1 MRKILLTMMALIA
14 GTTLSFADDS
24 YELVTSAS
32 SLQAGDEVLIVYS
45 SGTNSNYA
53 MGAQSGTYRSGVS
66 VTVKNSTITLASTNT
81 DITRFTIGKSSS
93 YWTFYSESEKAYLA
107 AGSTTTLTTQT
118 NTTGTAINVTLGFSN
133 SSSTPG
139 ATSFQFASNSRYL
152 TYQNSRF
159 QTASSLNTSIRIY
172 KLKVDVA
179 APTFSIPAGNYNT
192 TQKVKLSTT
201 TAGATIYYTTD
212 GSTPT
217 TSSNQYA
224 NAVSIGEGT
233 TTIKAIAVYKNNV
246 SPVASATYVITLPEK
261 ETFHLVTNAAQL
273 ATGDTI
279 LIVYGNFNKVLGNQI
294 SEGNRACTKVN
305 VADNTIVMLKED
317 AAATRLILGGTATA
331 RTFKAINNTE
341 GFLYNSG
348 TEGYLNTQATAGD
361 YAKATISITA
371 NGNATIKFAS
381 QGNNNLLAYYVDPE
395 AGPGGDDPTPP
406 IVGAP
411 RKAPV
416 AGSDVAEC
424 FTFIDAF
431 NEDNGYFPVQI
442 YSTTIHETKLP
453 DVNKDGSLNVA
464 DVTALVNIVSG
475 KDNHEPYAYD
485 HSVADVD
492 GSGEVDSNDIS
503 ELVNRI
509 LSE

>member
-24 YELVTSAS
+24 YELVTNAS
-32 SLQAGDEVLIVYS
+32 SLQTGDEVLIVYV
-45 SGTNSNYA
+45 SGSTYYA
-53 MGAQSGTYRSGVS
+53 MGGSASNGRSGVNAS
-66 VTVKNSTITLASTNT
+66 SFLNSDGLLTLPSSNTTIS
-81 DITRFTIGKSSS
+81 RFTLGGSSGA
-93 YWTFYSESEKAYLA
+93 WTFYSA
-107 AGSTTTLTTQT
+107 T
-118 NTTGTAINVTLGFSN
+118 NTTGYLAKNGT
-133 SSSTPG
+133 SSTSSLTTVTTLNTNCNAVLTISNTG
-139 ATSFQFASNSRYL
+139 ATSFNFNNSRNRYL
-152 TYQNSRF
+152 TYSTNFSLTGTNNS
-159 QTASSLNTSIRIY
+159 NIRIF
-172 KLKVDVA
+172 KKVPIPN
-179 APTFSIPAGNYNT
+179 APTFSLAEGEYSS
-192 TQKVKLSTT
+192 TQKVTLSTT
-201 TAGATIYYTTD
+201 TSGATIYYTTD

-217 TSSNQYA
+217 TSSTQY
-224 NAVSIGEGT
+224 VSAITVGEGT
-233 TTIKAIAVYKNNV
+233 TTIKAIAVYKGV
-246 SPVASATYVITLPEK
+246 TSEVASATYVITLPKK

-279 LIVYGNFNKVLGNQI
+279 LIVYGTNNKVMGNQM
-294 SEGNRACTKVN
+294 SEGNRASAKVN
-305 VADNTIVMLKED
+305 IADNTIAMLQED

-341 GFLYNSG
+341 GFLFNSG

-361 YAKATISITA
+361 YAKATIAIDA

-381 QGNNNLLAYYVDPE
+381 QGNNNLLAYYS

-411 RKAPV
+411 RKAPL
-416 AGSDVAEC
+416 AGSEVDC
-424 FTFIDAF
+424 FTFI
-431 NEDNGYFPVQI
+431 NEIDEDEDFYPVQI
-442 YSTTIHETKLP
+442 YSTTIHETTLP

-485 HSVADVD
+485 HSVADVN

>member
-32 SLQAGDEVLIVYS
+32 SLQAGDEVLIVYFS
-45 SGTNSNYA
+45 KNTYYA
-53 MGAQSGTYRSGVS
+53 MGAQNGNNRVGEK
-66 VTVKNSTITLASTNT
+66 VTPSSNTITLASTNT
-81 DITRFTIGKSSS
+81 SITRFTLGKSSS
-93 YWTFYSESEKAYLA
+93 YWTFYSENDKGYLGVSGSYLTTTPSTNTYSNITLGYSGSNGATYLA
-107 AGSTTTLTTQT
+107 FAT
-118 NTTGTAINVTLGFSN
+118 NPT
-133 SSSTPG
+133 
-139 ATSFQFASNSRYL
+139 RYL
-152 TYQNSRF
+152 TYSTYFSTTTSTTNS
-159 QTASSLNTSIRIY
+159 TNIRIY

-233 TTIKAIAVYKNNV
+233 TTIKAIAVYKNFV

-279 LIVYGNFNKVLGNQI
+279 LIVYGNFNKALGNQI

-331 RTFKAINNTE
+331 RTFKALNNTP

-431 NEDNGYFPVQI
+431 NEDNGYFPVHI

-453 DVNKDGSLNVA
+453 DVNKDGSLSVA

-492 GSGEVDSNDIS
+492 GSGEVDSNDVT

>member
-1 MRKILLTMMALIA
+1 MRKILLTMMAIIA
-14 GTTLSFADDS
+14 GSTLSFADDS

-32 SLQAGDEVLIVYS
+32 SLQAGDEVLIVYLS
-45 SGTNSNYA
+45 SNTNYA
-53 MGAQSGTYRSGVS
+53 MGAKTSSGNNRTGVKVNPS
-66 VTVKNSTITLASTNT
+66 SNTITLASNNT
-81 DITRFTIGKSSS
+81 SITRFTLGKNSN

-107 AGSTTTLTTQT
+107 AGSGSYLTTKT
-118 NTTGTAINVTLGFSN
+118 SNTDAAINVTLGFSN

-152 TYQNSRF
+152 SFSSSQF
-159 QTASSLNTSIRIY
+159 QTSSQYSSNTNVRIY
-172 KLKVDVA
+172 KLKVVA
-179 APTFSIPAGNYNT
+179 NAPTFTPAGGNYDAEQT
-192 TQKVKLSTT
+192 VMLTT
-201 TAGATIYYTTD
+201 TTTGATIYYSTD

-217 TSSNQYA
+217 TSSTQY
-224 NAVSIGEGT
+224 VSAITVGEGT
-233 TTIKAIAVYKNNV
+233 TTIKAIAVYKGV
-246 SPVASATYVITLPEK
+246 TSEVASATYVITLPKK

-279 LIVYGNFNKVLGNQI
+279 LIVYGTNNKVMGSQR
-294 SEGNRACTKVN
+294 SEGNRAATKVN
-305 VADNTIVMLKED
+305 IVDNTIVMLQED
-317 AAATRLILGGTATA
+317 AAATRLILGGTANA

-341 GFLYNSG
+341 GFLFNSG

-361 YAKATISITA
+361 YAKATIAIDA

-381 QGNNNLLAYYVDPE
+381 QGNNNLLAYYS

-411 RKAPV
+411 RKAPL
-416 AGSDVAEC
+416 AGSEVDC
-424 FTFIDAF
+424 FTFI
-431 NEDNGYFPVQI
+431 NEIDEDEDFYPVQI
-442 YSTTIHETKLP
+442 YSTTIHETTLP

-503 ELVNRI
+503 ELINRI

>member
-1 MRKILLTMMALIA
+1 MRKILLTMMAIIA

-81 DITRFTIGKSSS
+81 SIARFTIGKSSN
-93 YWTFYSESEKAYLA
+93 YWTFYSESDKGYLGVSS
-107 AGSTTTLTTQT
+107 GSLTTTSSV
-118 NTTGTAINVTLGFSN
+118 GTYNNISLNIA
-133 SSSTPG
+133 STG
-139 ATSFQFASNSRYL
+139 ATYFRFGTNSNNYRYL
-152 TYQNSRF
+152 TYTTSNNRF
-159 QTASSLNTSIRIY
+159 STTTSQNTSIRIY
-172 KLKVDVA
+172 KLKVVA
-179 APTFSIPAGNYNT
+179 NAPTFTPAGGNYDAEQT
-192 TQKVKLSTT
+192 VMLTT
-201 TAGATIYYTTD
+201 TTTGATIYYTTD

-217 TSSNQYA
+217 TSSTLY
-224 NAVSIGEGT
+224 VSAITVGEGT
-233 TTIKAIAVYKNNV
+233 TTIKAIAVYKGV
-246 SPVASATYVITLPEK
+246 TSEVASATYVITLPKK

-279 LIVYGNFNKVLGNQI
+279 LIVYGTNNKVMGSQR
-294 SEGNRACTKVN
+294 SEGNRAATKVN
-305 VADNTIVMLKED
+305 IVDNTIVMLQED
-317 AAATRLILGGTATA
+317 AAATRLILGGTANA

-341 GFLYNSG
+341 GFLFNSG

-361 YAKATISITA
+361 YAKATIAIDA
-371 NGNATIKFAS
+371 NGNATIKFTAES
-381 QGNNNLLAYYVDPE
+381 NNKLLAYYLDPD

-411 RKAPV
+411 RRAPV
-416 AGSDVAEC
+416 AGSEVVEC

-442 YSTTIHETKLP
+442 YSKNPHEVVTTDI
-453 DVNKDGSLNVA
+453 NQDGQWDVA
-464 DVTALVNIVSG
+464 DVTALVNYLLGNNSNNIDVSAC
-475 KDNHEPYAYD
+475 DI
-485 HSVADVD
+485 D
-492 GSGEVDSNDIS
+492 GSGTVDADDIPA
-503 ELVNRI
+503 LINLI
-509 LSE
+509 LEQ

>member
-1 MRKILLTMMALIA
+1 MRKILLTMMAIIA

-32 SLQAGDEVLIVYS
+32 SLQAGDEVLIVYIS
-45 SGTNSNYA
+45 KNTYYA
-53 MGAQSGTYRSGVS
+53 MGAQNGNNRVGVKVTPSSG
-66 VTVKNSTITLASTNT
+66 TITLASTNT
-81 DITRFTIGKSSS
+81 NITRFTLGKSSS
-93 YWTFYSESEKAYLA
+93 YWTFYSENDKGYLGVSGSYLTTTPSTNTYSNITLGYSGSNGATYLA
-107 AGSTTTLTTQT
+107 FAT
-118 NTTGTAINVTLGFSN
+118 NPT
-133 SSSTPG
+133 
-139 ATSFQFASNSRYL
+139 RYL
-152 TYQNSRF
+152 TYSTYFSTTTSTTNS
-159 QTASSLNTSIRIY
+159 TNIRIY
-172 KLKVDVA
+172 KLKVVA
-179 APTFSIPAGNYNT
+179 NAPTFTPAGGNYDAEQT
-192 TQKVKLSTT
+192 VMLTT
-201 TAGATIYYTTD
+201 TTTGATIYYTTD

-217 TSSNQYA
+217 TSSTQY
-224 NAVSIGEGT
+224 VSAITVGEGT
-233 TTIKAIAVYKNNV
+233 TTIKAIAVYKGV
-246 SPVASATYVITLPEK
+246 TSEVASATYVITLPKK

-279 LIVYGNFNKVLGNQI
+279 LIVYGTNNKVMGNQR
-294 SEGNRACTKVN
+294 SEGNRAATKVN
-305 VADNTIVMLKED
+305 IADNTIVMLQED
-317 AAATRLILGGTATA
+317 AAATRLILGGTANA

-341 GFLYNSG
+341 GFLFNSG

-361 YAKATISITA
+361 YAKATIAIDA

-381 QGNNNLLAYYVDPE
+381 QGNNNLLAYYS

-416 AGSDVAEC
+416 AGSEVDC
-424 FTFIDAF
+424 FTFI
-431 NEDNGYFPVQI
+431 NEIDEDEDFYPVQI
-442 YSTTIHETKLP
+442 YSTTIHETTLP

-475 KDNHEPYAYD
+475 KDNHEPYTYD

-492 GSGEVDSNDIS
+492 GSGKVDSNDIS

>member
-1 MRKILLTMMALIA
+1 MRKILLLMMALIA

-32 SLQAGDEVLIVYS
+32 SLAAGDEVLIVYS
-45 SGTNSNYA
+45 SGSSSNYA

-93 YWTFYSESEKAYLA
+93 YWTFYSESDKGYLGVSS
-107 AGSTTTLTTQT
+107 GSLTITSSV
-118 NTTGTAINVTLGFSN
+118 GTYNNISLNIA
-133 SSSTPG
+133 STG
-139 ATSFQFASNSRYL
+139 ATYIRFGTNSNNYRYL
-152 TYQNSRF
+152 TYTTSNNRF
-159 QTASSLNTSIRIY
+159 STTTSQNTSIRIY
-172 KLKVDVA
+172 KLKVVA
-179 APTFSIPAGNYNT
+179 NAPTFTPAGGNYDAEQT
-192 TQKVKLSTT
+192 VMLTT
-201 TAGATIYYTTD
+201 TTTGATIYYTID

-217 TSSNQYA
+217 TSSTQY
-224 NAVSIGEGT
+224 VSAITVGEGT
-233 TTIKAIAVYKNNV
+233 TTIKAIAVYKGV
-246 SPVASATYVITLPEK
+246 TSEVASATYVITLPKK

-279 LIVYGNFNKVLGNQI
+279 LIVYGTNNKVMGSQR
-294 SEGNRACTKVN
+294 SEGNRAATKVN
-305 VADNTIVMLKED
+305 IADNTIVMLQED
-317 AAATRLILGGTATA
+317 AAATRLILGGTANA

-341 GFLYNSG
+341 GFLFNSG

-361 YAKATISITA
+361 YAKATIAIDA

-381 QGNNNLLAYYVDPE
+381 QGNNNLLAYYS

-416 AGSDVAEC
+416 AGSEVDC
-424 FTFIDAF
+424 FTFI
-431 NEDNGYFPVQI
+431 NEIDEDEDFYPVQI
-442 YSTTIHETKLP
+442 YSTTIHETTLP

-492 GSGEVDSNDIS
+492 GSGEVDTDDIPA
-503 ELVNRI
+503 LINRI

>member
-1 MRKILLTMMALIA
+1 MRKILLTMMAIIA

-32 SLQAGDEVLIVYS
+32 SLAAGDEVLIVYS

-81 DITRFTIGKSSS
+81 DIARFTLGKNSS

-107 AGSTTTLTTQT
+107 AGSGAYLTTKT
-118 NTTGTAINVTLGFSN
+118 SNTDEAINVTLGFSN

-139 ATSFQFASNSRYL
+139 ATSFRIGSSSRYL
-152 TYQNSRF
+152 TYSTYNNRF
-159 QTASSLNTSIRIY
+159 STTTSQNTSIRIY
-172 KLKVDVA
+172 KLKVVA
-179 APTFSIPAGNYNT
+179 NAPTFTPAGGNYDAEQT
-192 TQKVKLSTT
+192 VMLTT
-201 TAGATIYYTTD
+201 TTTGATIYYTID

-217 TSSNQYA
+217 TNSTQYA
-224 NAVSIGEGT
+224 NAITVGEGT
-233 TTIKAIAVYKNNV
+233 TTIKAIAVYKGV
-246 SPVASATYVITLPEK
+246 TSEVASATYVITLPKK

-279 LIVYGNFNKVLGNQI
+279 LIVYGTNNKVMGSQR
-294 SEGNRACTKVN
+294 SEGNRAATKVN
-305 VADNTIVMLKED
+305 IADNTIVMLQED
-317 AAATRLILGGTATA
+317 AAATRLILGGTANA

-341 GFLYNSG
+341 GFLFNSG

-361 YAKATISITA
+361 YAKATIAIDA

-381 QGNNNLLAYYVDPE
+381 QGNNNLLAYYS

-416 AGSDVAEC
+416 AGSEVDC
-424 FTFIDAF
+424 FTFI
-431 NEDNGYFPVQI
+431 NEIDEDEDFYPVQI
-442 YSTTIHETKLP
+442 YSTTIHETTLP

-492 GSGEVDSNDIS
+492 GSGKVDSDDIS